1 VLCSTKHTLISNEFT
16 FFKNE
21 YKVAHEPVLVQQYL
35 CTPVN
40 FPLQL
45 RVLFVVYLL
54 TVLLLWGLQKVA

>member
-1 VLCSTKHTLISNEFT
+1 MTITL
-16 FFKNE
+16 FKNE
-21 YKVAHEPVLVQQYL
+21 WKFAHEPVLVQQYF

-54 TVLLLWGLQKVA
+54 TALLLWTLQGVA